1 MFTVCSGILALAAVI
16 QADTSF
22 SVGADDRL
30 FIDHHAGSIEVSVWD
45 RDVVRIVTDEDDHIA
60 INVDRSGN
68 EIRISRRGRY
78 ATHGA
83 DYEIMVP
90 AWLPFVF
97 NGVNT
102 DITIRGTEASVRGTT
117 VNGDIWVLGGRGLVS
132 IRSINGDVNLEHA
145 SGRIHVE
152 SVDGDVSAADIAGSI
167 KATTVDGDVTLERVT
182 SQSVEATTVD
192 GEVYY
197 SGTVSPDG
205 RYHLSTHDGD
215 VTFYIP
221 DEVDATVKVSTF
233 SGEFESDFPFTIS
246 KIGGNSRRFSF
257 TLGGGSAEIILE
269 AFDGTIELRRG
280 DGQN

>member
-16 QADTSF
+16 QADTTF
-22 SVGADDRL
+22 AVGAEDRL
-30 FIDHHAGSIEVSVWD
+30 FIDHHAGSIEVGVWD
-45 RDVVRIVTDEDDHIA
+45 RDVVRIVTDEDEHTA
-60 INVDRSGN
+60 IKVSRSGN
-68 EIRISRRGRY
+68 EVRISRRGRY

-90 AWLPFVF
+90 AWLPFSF

-102 DITIRGTEASVRGTT
+102 DVTIRGTEASVRGNT
-117 VNGDIWVLGGRGLVS
+117 VNGDIWVLGGQGLVS
-132 IRSINGDVNLEHA
+132 IRSINGDVSLENA
-145 SGRIHVE
+145 TGRIHIE
-152 SVDGDVSAADIAGSI
+152 SVDGDVTAAAVAGSV

-182 SQSVEATTVD
+182 SESVEATTVD

-197 SGTVSPDG
+197 AGTVSSDG
-205 RYHLSTHDGD
+205 RYHLATHDGD

-280 DGQN
+280 DGQD